1 MSCYKVKPKFDT
13 NRIEN
18 YTISMKQYCMETTH
32 NAYFLYHNEN
42 HVSNCHILYLPYY
55 SIDWMKV
62 LEGCVL
68 SMGQVYAV
76 QNIITSIIMW
86 AAVFL
91 YNPVLALLSALGA
104 IIGTFLPLAFLG
116 FVKQIRMNQAINFLP
131 LLCM

>member
-1 MSCYKVKPKFDT
+1 
-13 NRIEN
+13 
-18 YTISMKQYCMETTH
+18 
-32 NAYFLYHNEN
+32 
-42 HVSNCHILYLPYY
+42 
-55 SIDWMKV
+55 MKV

-76 QNIITSIIMW
+76 QNIITSFIMW